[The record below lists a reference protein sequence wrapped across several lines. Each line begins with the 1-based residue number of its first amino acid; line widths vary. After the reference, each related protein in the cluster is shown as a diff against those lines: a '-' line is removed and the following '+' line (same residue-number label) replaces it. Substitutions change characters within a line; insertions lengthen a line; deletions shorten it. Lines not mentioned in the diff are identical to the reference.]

1 MIGYIG
7 MTITVVLSLKG
18 NIPILFWRLVSLV
31 ILLHVIMVW
40 SFHYEWNFSM
50 SVRNGYGGFLIFHS
64 ALMLIIVSNYLKE
77 TFAIIL
83 IRISALIVTAG
94 ALGAVFRYDMVSVY
108 KAPVLICAA
117 MILLSFV
124 KLSYGWKKSSR

>member
-94 ALGAVFRYDMVSVY
+94 ALGAVFRYDVVSIY
-108 KAPVLICAA
+108 KAPVLIRAA
-117 MILLSFV
+117 LILLSFV
-124 KLSYGWKKSSR
+124 KLFYGWKKSSR